1 GRGPV
6 IVLLDSRTAID
17 RLQHWGIGSGQSL
30 VLQAYEAAK
39 ALVTN
44 QQNEALS
51 NTATQDETL
60 PRKIDRIRHTRSRD
74 LGRSID
80 KISRGVQQGPWK
92 GGPVWTTRRRSNR
105 DRRKEGDGGP
115 KQKL

>member
-1 GRGPV
+1 LNTTL
-6 IVLLDSRTAID
+6 IASLYLIILCQTLLWAYR
-17 RLQHWGIGSGQSL
+17 SL
-30 VLQAYEAAK
+30 ILVP
-39 ALVTN
+39 VTN